1 MPRIA
6 ARNPEISRDRTIYVE
21 LISGGVIRITRVVGE
36 MQEGTILPEWSC
48 TGLFSPDPNV
58 AVDELSSYIRSQKN
72 LVLYRRPSDPTGHD
86 LTFML
91 PAEILGRV
99 DHPWFIRG
107 DVGTSH
113 SVRLRTHE
121 STEQLSSLLRRQ
133 VEQAA
138 GGIDERLQEHLSRYA
153 NSGSGGEPVAEIT
166 VAEVKDLVAWLCEQ
180 SPSVSATVADDG
192 LMSLF
197 AKLEGDVRLYVEV
210 DRYGNAE
217 AAISRSPTDVKG
229 IDITTI
235 GELTP
240 ELVFGIVGSP

>member
-1 MPRIA
+1 
-6 ARNPEISRDRTIYVE
+6 
-21 LISGGVIRITRVVGE
+21 
-36 MQEGTILPEWSC
+36 
-48 TGLFSPDPNV
+48 
-58 AVDELSSYIRSQKN
+58 
-72 LVLYRRPSDPTGHD
+72 
-86 LTFML
+86 ML

-240 ELVFGIVGSP
+240 ELVFWHRRKSLEKTGFAGSSDQVSGMKRRVSLGQILSGPAIENCRYSILTE